1 MIRMVFLMRVL
12 CQTQT
17 LHVGGADIEVDRGAS
32 WQTRWRAGGGA
43 AAGTMLG
50 ALRALLV
57 LFAFQLPLSSG
68 QVDCDNLEDILTY
81 GTYTMGCYQTDPTD
95 EKPCTCIG
103 DVINEQ
109 LSTLNCAYPGTI
121 PEALGS
127 CTSLTSLCVARA
139 A

>member
-1 MIRMVFLMRVL
+1 MVFSWGCSAGLRL
-12 CQTQT
+12 CTW
-17 LHVGGADIEVDRGAS
+17 VGADIEVDRGAS

-68 QVDCDNLEDILTY
+68 QVDCEDSFEEIITY
-81 GTYTMGCYQTDPTD
+81 GTYAMGCYESDPTYY
-95 EKPCTCIG
+95 KPCTCIG
-103 DVINEQ
+103 DGDINAQ
-109 LSTLNCAYPGTI
+109 LSSTNCAYGGTI

>member
-1 MIRMVFLMRVL
+1 M
-12 CQTQT
+12 
-17 LHVGGADIEVDRGAS
+17 ADEV
-32 WQTRWRAGGGA
+32 AGRRGA

-68 QVDCDNLEDILTY
+68 QVDCENDFEEIITY
-81 GTYTMGCYQTDPTD
+81 GGYTMGCYESDPTD

-103 DVINEQ
+103 DADINAQ
-109 LSTLNCAYPGTI
+109 LSTLNCAYGGTI
-121 PEALGS
+121 PEALSS

>member
-1 MIRMVFLMRVL
+1 M
-12 CQTQT
+12 
-17 LHVGGADIEVDRGAS
+17 GADIEVDRGAS

-68 QVDCDNLEDILTY
+68 QLDCEATLEEWLSY
-81 GTYTMGCYQTDPTD
+81 GQYSGSCYESDPTD

-103 DVINEQ
+103 DADINAQ
-109 LSTLNCAYPGTI
+109 LSTLNCAYGGTI
-121 PEALGS
+121 PEALSS